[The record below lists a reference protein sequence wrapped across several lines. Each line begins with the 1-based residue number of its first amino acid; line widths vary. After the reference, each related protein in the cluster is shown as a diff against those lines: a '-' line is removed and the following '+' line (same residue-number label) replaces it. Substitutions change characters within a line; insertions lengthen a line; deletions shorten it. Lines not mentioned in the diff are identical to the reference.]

1 MTSLL
6 CRSPLLVGAPLL
18 ALLLASAPASAKDK
32 QDGPVK
38 RAVPVQQL
46 YDCRAIADDA
56 HRLACF
62 DRTVAALEVAEAKR
76 EVTIADKEVIK
87 ETRRGLFGFSLPRI
101 GLFGGDGD
109 DEQVK
114 EIEAVVKS
122 ASVDRSGKYRIVMED
137 GAVWQQID
145 TTRLPREPKPGQKVN
160 IKVASLGSYF
170 AKVDGQRAIRMKRD
184 R

>member
-1 MTSLL
+1 MTIVARRLL
-6 CRSPLLVGAPLL
+6 PAAL
-18 ALLLASAPASAKDK
+18 ALMIAAPALAKD
-32 QDGPVK
+32 QDAPTK
-38 RAVPVQQL
+38 RAAPVQQV
-46 YDCRAIADDA
+46 YDCRAIADGPS
-56 HRLACF
+56 RLACF
-62 DRTVAALEVAEAKR
+62 DRSVAALVDAEARR
-76 EVTIADKEVIK
+76 EVTIADKEVVR

-109 DEQVK
+109 DERIE

-122 ASVDRSGKYRIVMED
+122 ATVDRSGKYRIVMAD

-145 TTRLPREPKPGQKVN
+145 TTRLPREPRAGQKVK

-170 AKVDGQRAIRMKRD
+170 ANVDGQRAIRMKRD

>member
-1 MTSLL
+1 MTSLFCRASLMAAAL
-6 CRSPLLVGAPLL
+6 CL
-18 ALLLASAPASAKDK
+18 AGPALAKDK
-32 QDGPVK
+32 KDAPTK
-38 RAVPVQQL
+38 RAAPVQQI
-46 YDCRAIADDA
+46 YNCRTITDPGE
-56 HRLACF
+56 RLACY
-62 DRTVAALEVAEAKR
+62 DRSVAALEVAEAKR

-122 ASVDRSGKYRIVMED
+122 ASIDRSGKYRIVMED

-145 TTRLPREPKPGQKVN
+145 TTRLPREPKPGQKVK

-170 AKVDGQRAIRMKRD
+170 ANVNGQRAIRMKRD

>member
-1 MTSLL
+1 MTIAVRCLTL
-6 CRSPLLVGAPLL
+6 AGL
-18 ALLLASAPASAKDK
+18 ALLAAAPVNAKDK
-32 QDGPVK
+32 EAK
-38 RAVPVQQL
+38 RAAPVQQI

-56 HRLACF
+56 QRLACF
-62 DRTVAALEVAEAKR
+62 DRTVAALEVAETKR
-76 EVTIADKEVIK
+76 EVTIADKEIVK

-109 DEQVK
+109 EEEIK

-122 ASVDRSGKYRIVMED
+122 ATIDRSGKYRIVMQD

-145 TTRLPREPKPGQKVN
+145 TTRLPREPKPGQKVK
-160 IKVASLGSYF
+160 IKVASMGSYF
-170 AKVDGQRAIRMKRD
+170 ANVDGQRAIRMKRD

>member
-1 MTSLL
+1 MTSPIS
-6 CRSPLLVGAPLL
+6 RT
-18 ALLLASAPASAKDK
+18 ALLLAALCITAPVLAKDK
-32 QDGPVK
+32 QDAPLK
-38 RAVPVQQL
+38 RAAPVQKI
-46 YDCRAIADDA
+46 YDCRTIADNA
-56 HRLACF
+56 ARLACY
-62 DRTVAALEVAEAKR
+62 DSSVAALEVAEAKR

-122 ASVDRSGKYRIVMED
+122 ASIDRSGKYRIVMED

-145 TTRLPREPKPGQKVN
+145 TTRLPREPKPGQKVK
-160 IKVASLGSYF
+160 IKTASLGSYF
-170 AKVDGQRAIRMKRD
+170 ANVDGQRAIRMKRD

>member
-1 MTSLL
+1 MTTALRCLSL
-6 CRSPLLVGAPLL
+6 STL
-18 ALLLASAPASAKDK
+18 ALLAASPAVAKDK
-32 QDGPVK
+32 DEPRK
-38 RAVPVQQL
+38 RAAPVQAV
-46 YDCRAIADDA
+46 YDCRSVADNIA
-56 HRLACF
+56 RLACF
-62 DRTVAALEVAEAKR
+62 DSSVAALADAEAKR

-122 ASVDRSGKYRIVMED
+122 ASIDRSGKYRIVMED

-145 TTRLPREPKPGQKVN
+145 TVRLPREPKPGQKVK
-160 IKVASLGSYF
+160 IKVASMGSYF
-170 AKVDGQRAIRMKRD
+170 ANVAGQRAIRMKRD